1 MYRIEIINKVT
12 GERKRTAITFA
23 SKKKAEEWAR
33 QFKEATPNSEVNIKS
48 GAIGGRG

>member
-33 QFKEATPNSEVNIKS
+33 QFKESTQNSEVEV
-48 GAIGGRG
+48 RG